1 VGSARRQAGKSGIAV
16 ICTPRLREA
25 LAVDL
30 LLRGS
35 PVEPETLTVGRIAAL
50 HEALLHDP
58 ASVTAQVS
66 GGDGHTRD
74 QHLLFL
80 AVDELRTANWQ
91 RTKDG
96 QKNRN
101 RPKPFSPLAKK
112 PGKRTGR
119 TDRDPAAVMRLLKK
133 VGAAPTTA

>member
-1 VGSARRQAGKSGIAV
+1 M
-16 ICTPRLREA
+16 
-25 LAVDL
+25 
-30 LLRGS
+30 
-35 PVEPETLTVGRIAAL
+35 
-50 HEALLHDP
+50 
-58 ASVTAQVS
+58 TAQVS
-66 GGDGHTRD
+66 GSDGHTRE

-101 RPKPFSPLAKK
+101 RPKPLSPLAKK

-119 TDRDPAAVMRLLKK
+119 TTRDPADVMRLLKK